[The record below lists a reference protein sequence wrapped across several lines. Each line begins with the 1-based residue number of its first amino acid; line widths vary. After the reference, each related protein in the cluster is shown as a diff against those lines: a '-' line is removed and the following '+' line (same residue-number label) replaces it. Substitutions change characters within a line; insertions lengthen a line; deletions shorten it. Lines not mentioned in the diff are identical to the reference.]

1 MLDDSLVTA
10 PPLLPACPSQLLSLL
25 WLSKAP
31 KCIHVLVLH
40 KGKVMVFLPL
50 LVSRMCLSVKE
61 QSLCSLRKQA
71 VLNYFV

>member
-10 PPLLPACPSQLLSLL
+10 PPLLPARPSQLLSLL

-50 LVSRMCLSVKE
+50 FCLTYVFINQGAKFMFSE
-61 QSLCSLRKQA
+61 EASCS
-71 VLNYFV
+71 